1 MFPSEGI
8 RFNQARC
15 RDHGKI
21 IDYSRIFPGAALD
34 EVSQDNRD
42 ETCASYDIIEVRGS
56 GEVVMEL
63 IVAKWIPLWRASAAD
78 HDPAPSPHEYLLSS
92 EGCSRHRNKAL
103 LLSVF
108 IYLRSSS
115 RMYRK

>member
-8 RFNQARC
+8 RSNQARC
-15 RDHGKI
+15 RDHGKM

-56 GEVVMEL
+56 GGVFMEL
-63 IVAKWIPLWRASAAD
+63 NRGQVDTSLESF
-78 HDPAPSPHEYLLSS
+78 
-92 EGCSRHRNKAL
+92 GSR
-103 LLSVF
+103 S
-108 IYLRSSS
+108 
-115 RMYRK
+115 